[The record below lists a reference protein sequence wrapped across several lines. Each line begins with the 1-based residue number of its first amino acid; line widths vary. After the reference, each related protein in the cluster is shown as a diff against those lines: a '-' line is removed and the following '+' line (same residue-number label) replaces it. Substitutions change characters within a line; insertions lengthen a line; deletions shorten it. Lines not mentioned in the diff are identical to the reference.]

1 MPCPLLA
8 ESIKLELEGQK
19 QGPLEIT
26 LYQPYEVEQILLPD
40 NANCLAVQAFLKM
53 CDVEFQIEPRSNA
66 EYMSPSGRVPF
77 IKCGAFLIAEF
88 DNIVQFMGNKGKSL
102 SEHLSANCKAEMR
115 AYMSLVN
122 NVFVNAEL
130 YICWVDKNT
139 LNEVTK
145 DRHGS
150 VYPWPLNH
158 FLNWQKRK
166 EVIKKLSVLGW
177 YNKTI
182 EEVCEEVKNCCIALS
197 ARLENN
203 EYFSGEKAP
212 NELDAL
218 VFGHI
223 FTIITTP
230 LPGNKLANIVQ
241 EHPLLVQLCKRIE
254 KRYFQRLED

>member
-1 MPCPLLA
+1 MQKYLLN
-8 ESIKLELEGQK
+8 IYYYF
-19 QGPLEIT
+19 EILFFFIFLAQEPWPQEII

-53 CDVEFQIEPRSNA
+53 CGIDFQIEPRSNA

-77 IKCGAFLIAEF
+77 IKCGAFLIPEF
-88 DNIVQFMGNKGKSL
+88 DNIVSFIGNKGTSL
-102 SEHLSANCKAEMR
+102 SDHLTANCKADMR

-130 YICWVDKNT
+130 YICWVDELT

-145 DRHGS
+145 VRHGS

-166 EVIKKLSVLGW
+166 EVIKKLNVLGW

-182 EEVCEEVKNCCIALS
+182 EEVCEEVKNCCTALS
-197 ARLENN
+197 ERLEGSD
-203 EYFSGEKAP
+203 YFSGDK
-212 NELDAL
+212 
-218 VFGHI
+218 
-223 FTIITTP
+223 
-230 LPGNKLANIVQ
+230 
-241 EHPLLVQLCKRIE
+241 
-254 KRYFQRLED
+254 